1 MKKSLVFR
9 AVGLRTAA
17 LRTSGSARRVLVAAG
32 VCAAMAAHAQSG
44 TTASTAQAA
53 TRPTDDSALQ
63 EVVVTATRRSET
75 TMDTAASVSAIT
87 SADLGAG
94 RITNIADLAQ
104 DVPNLSVGNQF
115 GVNRTFIRGI
125 GLTSIDLG
133 ADGAVSFLQNGAQIP
148 LPAEQLS
155 GFYDLDRVEVLRG
168 PQGTLYG
175 RGATAGVIDMVTKKP
190 TDDVEGYANLT
201 YGNYAEKLFEGAIGG
216 PINDVFSARIAANI
230 EKRDGYGHNLFTGT
244 QIDDRDAQSVRASL
258 RFKPSSEL
266 TMDLIVDYTH
276 EDDDNYAFHYFG
288 PATTTPPTT
297 NADLP
302 AVKLFGAS
310 TIFNCCG
317 TNNPNLRNIW
327 SRVDP
332 TNKRHGIGG
341 TYIVDWA
348 PGDFDFKSIT
358 AYRTFNRF
366 NADDLAVSNAEIYG
380 RNNYDETSQA
390 WSQDFTLSTKAFGID
405 WLAGLDFNH
414 EHRFGSTYV
423 PTTGLG
429 VVFTGGNCAPRVA
442 TATVP
447 CNFLD
452 VGEYLEEGTVATNAY
467 GFFLQGA
474 YNFTDKLTMTL
485 GARFSHEERSGVG
498 AFIFTAEGINTP
510 TDQSADWNAVTPK
523 LLLEYHLDPN
533 TLLYGS
539 INRGFKSGV
548 INIGSENPVIN
559 PEYVYAYETG
569 VKAKMLDNRVQF
581 TAAAFFYDYKDLQVG
596 FVNQQSIVET
606 VNAAAAH
613 NYGLETE
620 LVAKLTPQLELNV
633 GATYLSAKYTSF
645 ENSFYGKNFAQV
657 NVAGNYLDNAPPYT
671 ARVALDYT
679 VPLVGNAG
687 KLKFRAEDA
696 YQGRVYF
703 TEFNNADA
711 TQPGYGL
718 INGSAGWE
726 SVDQHWTVNGWVRNA
741 ANKFAIANDIISAPL
756 YSNVRVGTL
765 MPPRT
770 YGLTLGY
777 KF

>member
-9 AVGLRTAA
+9 PSGVRASGRARIVLGL
-17 LRTSGSARRVLVAAG
+17 AG
-32 VCAAMAAHAQSG
+32 VCAVMAANAQSG
-44 TTASTAQAA
+44 A
-53 TRPTDDSALQ
+53 TDDSALQ

-94 RITNIADLAQ
+94 RISNIADLAQ

-201 YGNYAEKLFEGAIGG
+201 FGNYADKLFEGAIGG

-288 PATTTPPTT
+288 PTTTP
-297 NADLP
+297 NAGLP
-302 AVKLFGAS
+302 AVALFGGS

-317 TNNPNLRNIW
+317 TSNPNLRNIW
-327 SRVDP
+327 SSVDP

-341 TYIVDWA
+341 TYIVDWS

-366 NADDLAVSNAEIYG
+366 NADDLAVSNADIYG

-429 VVFTGGNCAPRVA
+429 VVFTGGNCSPRVA
-442 TATVP
+442 NATVP

-452 VGEYLEEGTVATNAY
+452 DGEYLEEGTVATNAY

-498 AFIFTAEGINTP
+498 AFIFTAEGINTS

-523 LLLEYHLDPN
+523 LLLEYHLDAD

-569 VKAKMLDNRVQF
+569 VKAKMLDNRLQV
-581 TAAAFFYDYKDLQVG
+581 TTAAFFYNYKDLQVG

-633 GATYLSAKYTSF
+633 AATYLSAKYTSF
-645 ENSFYGKNFAQV
+645 VNSYYGDNFAPV

-687 KLKFRAEDA
+687 KLKFRAEDS

-711 TQPGYGL
+711 TQAGYGL
-718 INGSAGWE
+718 INASAGWE
-726 SVDQHWTVNGWVRNA
+726 SVDQHWTATAWVRNA
-741 ANKFAIANDIISAPL
+741 ADKFAIANDIISAPL
-756 YSNVRVGTL
+756 YANVRVGTL

>member
-1 MKKSLVFR
+1 MPIKFLPRTPGWARFVLF
-9 AVGLRTAA
+9 TAA
-17 LRTSGSARRVLVAAG
+17 ACGASVSV
-32 VCAAMAAHAQSG
+32 AQS
-44 TTASTAQAA
+44 TAPAS
-53 TRPTDDSALQ
+53 RPTDDGSLQ

-75 TMDTAASVSAIT
+75 TMDTAASVSAVT
-87 SADLGAG
+87 AADLGAG
-94 RITNIADLAQ
+94 RITTVADLAEA
-104 DVPNLSVGNQF
+104 VPNLSVGNQF

-155 GFYDLDRVEVLRG
+155 GFYDLERVEVLRG

-190 TDDVEGYANLT
+190 TDDVEGYANVT
-201 YGNYAEKLFEGAIGG
+201 FGNYADKLFEGAIGG
-216 PINDVFSARIAANI
+216 PINDMFSIRIAANI
-230 EKRDGYGHNLFTGT
+230 EKRDGYGHNLFTGS
-244 QIDDRDAQSVRASL
+244 QIDDRDAQSGRVSL
-258 RFKPSSEL
+258 RFKPNEHL

-276 EDDDNYAFHYFG
+276 EDDDDYAFHYFG
-288 PATTTPPTT
+288 PTTTP
-297 NADLP
+297 NAGLP
-302 AVKLFGAS
+302 AVALFGAS

-317 TNNPNLRNIW
+317 TGNPNLRNIW
-327 SRVDP
+327 SSVDP
-332 TNKRHGIGG
+332 TNKRHGTGA
-341 TYIVDWA
+341 TYIVDWS

-366 NADDLAVSNAEIYG
+366 NADDLAVSNADIYG
-380 RNNYDETSQA
+380 RNNYEETSQSY
-390 WSQDFTLSTKAFGID
+390 SQDFTLSTKAFGID
-405 WLAGLDFNH
+405 WLAGLDFSH

-429 VVFTGGNCAPRVA
+429 VVFTGGNCTPRVA
-442 TATVP
+442 GAAVP
-447 CNFLD
+447 CSFLD
-452 VGEYLEEGTVATNAY
+452 DGEYLEEGTVATNAY

-474 YNFTDKLTMTL
+474 YDFTDKLTMTL

-498 AFIFTAEGINTP
+498 AFIFTAEGINTN

-533 TLLYGS
+533 TLIYGS

-569 VKAKMLDNRVQF
+569 VKAKMFDNRVEL
-581 TAAAFFYDYKDLQVG
+581 TTAAFFYNYKDLQVG

-620 LVAKLTPQLELNV
+620 LLAKLTPQLELNV
-633 GATYLSAKYTSF
+633 AATYLSAKYTSF
-645 ENSFYGKNFAQV
+645 VNSYYGANFAPV
-657 NVAGNYLDNAPPYT
+657 NVSGNYLDNAPPYT

-679 VPLVGNAG
+679 VPLPGTAG
-687 KLKFRAEDA
+687 DLKFRAEDA

-711 TQPGYGL
+711 TQAGYGL
-718 INGSAGWE
+718 INASAGWE
-726 SVDQHWTVNGWVRNA
+726 SSDRHWNATAWVRNA
-741 ANKFAIANDIISAPL
+741 ADKFAIANDIISAPL
-756 YSNVRVGTL
+756 YANVRVGTL

-770 YGLTLGY
+770 YGITLGY